1 MAEAMLSIS
10 NLPKDIQEEILEG
23 MSIECADSVS
33 IEINGEVYEIARE
46 VMGLIESLH
55 EEIVKYREQSKFG
68 IAKD

>member
-1 MAEAMLSIS
+1 
-10 NLPKDIQEEILEG
+10 
-23 MSIECADSVS
+23 MSIDCADSVS